1 MDLINSVQAQQ
12 YTTRLTE
19 GQVKKWE
26 NTGLLDGL
34 VDYKKA
40 TVARLLENQA
50 IEFKQKMQNLNEASE
65 VSDIKGFQNI
75 AFPMVRRVFAGL
87 LANDIV
93 GVQPMS
99 LPNGLIYYLD
109 FKYGTVKAGNKDV
122 DFEKGASVYGDYT
135 GPDSMGGLSMDGTGG
150 FYNYDTSYSQREIVS
165 GTVNFS
171 SSTSVSAA
179 DIGYDPEYESQILSM
194 AKVTA
199 VGLWTAATAGTAA
212 PFSVYSADLTAL
224 KHWTLV
230 SGSSTDTAAG
240 VPGTPIRL
248 DAGMLPIRRFT
259 KVASNGADVE
269 FYYLLTDTPTFDAVK
284 LNYVA
289 KTNLAANSTGVT
301 LGNTWESD
309 FVDPSA
315 VVIPEIDIRT
325 QTIAITAETR
335 KLRVKWS
342 PELAQDMSAYLNQ
355 DPEVELTNIL
365 SQTIA
370 TEIDREIIGD
380 LLNQASAANYYW
392 SRLPG
397 KFVSRTTGTIIGS
410 TGYVAQTQAD
420 WYSTLL
426 ETIND
431 VSNTIHRKVIRG
443 QGNFVVCGPD
453 VATMLE
459 TLMGWRV
466 EQTPNAATYGIGTQ
480 KLGELA
486 NRYTVY
492 KDPYMPRNK
501 ILVGYKGDSAMETG
515 YVYAPYV
522 PLVVTPTI
530 YDPETFTPNRGAM
543 TRYAKQ
549 MIRSDFYGTVT
560 VMDMNIF

>member
-12 YTTRLTE
+12 FSTRLSE
-19 GQVKKWE
+19 GQIEKWK

-34 VDYKKA
+34 NGYKQL

-50 IEFKQKMQNLNEASE
+50 IEFKQKLQSINEASE

-109 FKYGTVKAGNKDV
+109 FKYGTVKAGNKDE
-122 DFEKGASVYGDYT
+122 DFEVGASVYGDYN
-135 GPDSMGGLSMDGTGG
+135 GPDQMGGLSLEGTGG
-150 FYNYDTSYSQREIVS
+150 FYDLNTSYSQREIVS
-165 GTVNFS
+165 GNITF
-171 SSTSVSAA
+171 TTGSVTAA
-179 DIGYDPEYESQILSM
+179 DIGYDPEYESEVASM
-194 AKVTA
+194 LKVTA
-199 VGLWTAATAGTAA
+199 TDLWTAATAGTAE
-212 PFSVYSADLTAL
+212 PFNVYSADLTAL
-224 KHWTLV
+224 KHWALV
-230 SGSSTDTAAG
+230 SGSSTDTAPG
-240 VPGTPIRL
+240 VPGTPVRL
-248 DAGMLPIRRFT
+248 DPELLPIRRFT

-269 FYYLLTDTPTFDAVK
+269 FYYLQTGALTGNKTAK
-284 LNYVA
+284 LSYVA
-289 KTNLAANSTGVT
+289 KTNVSANSTGLT

-325 QTIAITAETR
+325 QTISITAETR

-380 LLNQASAANYYW
+380 LLNQASGANYFW
-392 SRLPG
+392 SRIPG
-397 KFVSRTTGTIIGS
+397 KFVTRTTGATVAS

-420 WYSTLL
+420 WYTTLL

-431 VSNTIHRKVIRG
+431 VSNTIHRKIIRG
-443 QGNFVVCGPD
+443 QGNFIVCGPD

-466 EQTPNAATYGIGTQ
+466 EQTPNAATYGVGTQ

-501 ILVGYKGDSAMETG
+501 ILVGFKGDSAMEAG

-522 PLVVTPTI
+522 PLVITPTI

-560 VMDMNIF
+560 VMDMNIL